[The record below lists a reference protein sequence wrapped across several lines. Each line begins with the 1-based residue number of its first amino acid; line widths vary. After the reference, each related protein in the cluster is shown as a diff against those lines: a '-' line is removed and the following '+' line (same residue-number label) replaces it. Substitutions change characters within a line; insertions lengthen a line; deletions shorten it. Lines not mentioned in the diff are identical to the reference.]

1 VPAYPLHRLIVW
13 RNLDLPS
20 GGSKNLLQ
28 ALGRN
33 FRKIRHLRRAIRQSQ
48 PDLIISFLDIPNIVT
63 LLATRWLRI
72 PVIVSEHS
80 NPGKAKM
87 HPVWLAMRRLIYPFA
102 DALVCPTSSILES
115 LQKKINIPGQA
126 IPNPVTIPSPKAKNL
141 PHSEVL
147 NTYVV
152 TAMGRLVPEKGFDML
167 LEAFSR
173 IAAIHP
179 DWSLRIIGD
188 GPLYSQLTAQTR
200 ALGLNNRVV
209 FTGPLADPFPVL
221 YAGDLFV
228 FSSRFEGFGLAL
240 MEAMACGLPVI
251 SFNCPAGPAEIIR
264 HEIDGLLVPPED
276 VNALATAMA
285 RLMASPQERERLASR
300 APEVLTRFS
309 MKSVLARWEELFRTL
324 KWPHKKGSELH
335 AGKRDRD

>member
-1 VPAYPLHRLIVW
+1 M
-13 RNLDLPS
+13 
-20 GGSKNLLQ
+20 
-28 ALGRN
+28 
-33 FRKIRHLRRAIRQSQ
+33 
-48 PDLIISFLDIPNIVT
+48 
-63 LLATRWLRI
+63 
-72 PVIVSEHS
+72 E
-80 NPGKAKM
+80 
-87 HPVWLAMRRLIYPFA
+87 
-102 DALVCPTSSILES
+102 
-115 LQKKINIPGQA
+115 KKIKIAGEA
-126 IPNPVTIPSPKAKNL
+126 ITKPVTIPFPKAKNL

-240 MEAMACGLPVI
+240 LDAMACGMPVI
-251 SFNCPAGPAEIIR
+251 SFNCPEGPARIIR
-264 HEIDGLLVPPED
+264 LETHCFMGP
-276 VNALATAMA
+276 
-285 RLMASPQERERLASR
+285 
-300 APEVLTRFS
+300 
-309 MKSVLARWEELFRTL
+309 
-324 KWPHKKGSELH
+324 
-335 AGKRDRD
+335 